1 MSQTET
7 SQFPQ
12 SANNTPQDSNQSSEA
27 SEAKENHLLLIED
40 DKGRRVFPLEAPVY
54 SLGRDPSCD
63 IRLFSMFVSRQ
74 HATLRRQDV
83 EGGSCRYQIVDGNL
97 KGQPSTSGISVN
109 GRKINTYEL
118 KDGDQVMF
126 PGSVSVKYYRLK
138 PEEKKS
144 GPLDPFDI
152 TLIDPSMLDD

>member
-7 SQFPQ
+7 SQFHQ
-12 SANNTPQDSNQSSEA
+12 SANNTSQDSNQSSEA